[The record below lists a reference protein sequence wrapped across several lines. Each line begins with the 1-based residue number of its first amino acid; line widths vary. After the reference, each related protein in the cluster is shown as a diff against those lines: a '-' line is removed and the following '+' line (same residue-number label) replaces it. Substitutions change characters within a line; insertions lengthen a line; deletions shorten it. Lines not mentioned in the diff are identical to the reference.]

1 MLPSS
6 AAANRAWVRNRIAR
20 AGLTT
25 EIEMRAAHLTAYG
38 LEALYEP
45 LTPDE
50 QALYD
55 AWNAGEYLADVFAE
69 SAEDY
74 RRYDLPERWQ
84 ESDAHPEG

>member
-25 EIEMRAAHLTAYG
+25 EIETLAAERLCYD
-38 LEALYEP
+38 LP